1 MNKEIIA
8 TILGVAGLSLLKK
21 VSGSSN
27 DPVDLPEK
35 LGFLWFKVKVI
46 DKDDSGYDLYDFASI
61 ASDLM
66 YFSKKYERMYDWQ
79 IIEDNGLEFV
89 EVHDEPIY
97 PEGEAQF
104 VRDVLETHFGSYSY
118 SVDEIFAPVYQID
131 SRVFR
136 KLINNGVIFSE
147 IKEISDDE
155 FYVQVDLS
163 KVDDASKLSAI
174 LSDLENRLD
183 TVRHIFEHYMYELG
197 EDVEV
202 SVSVSPVSPKD
213 PRVLNALFRGDSEIR
228 KF

>member
-46 DKDDSGYDLYDFASI
+46 DKDDSGYDLYDFISI
-61 ASDLM
+61 TADLM
-66 YFSKKYERMYDWQ
+66 YFSKKYETTGTWQ
-79 IIEDNGLEFV
+79 ILEDNGIEF
-89 EVHDEPIY
+89 DEDDDPIY
-97 PEGEAQF
+97 PEGEVQA
-104 VRDVLETHFGSYSY
+104 VRDVLESNFGSYSY

-155 FYVQVDLS
+155 FYVQADLS